1 MSTSPPPVLVASR
14 GRQYRLSPTADT
26 LIGSRG
32 CATILNDPG
41 VAPQHACI
49 SPSGGRFVIE
59 DLAGGTRVN
68 GATIVGPVVLQSGDV
83 ITVGRTNLVFHD
95 PGAPVA
101 GSTGQP
107 LRPAPPK
114 PGRARPTSG
123 VSPSPVVPPAKL
135 PPSSSPPPLPSASVV
150 ARMRGE
156 HTLWKGR
163 PSFRLS
169 PFAWLTMR
177 YKLTTERLLV
187 TGGLLTQ
194 SLEEVELIRVKDV
207 RLETGILQRI
217 FSLGT
222 ITIFTVDQ
230 TAPELQLKNIPQ
242 ADRVREAI
250 RNAVRDERQKQ
261 GVHFA
266 ELMT

>member
-1 MSTSPPPVLVASR
+1 MPTSPPPVLVASR

-32 CATILNDPG
+32 CAVVLNDPDI
-41 VAPQHACI
+41 APQHACI
-49 SPSGGRFVIE
+49 SPSGERFVIE
-59 DLAGGTRVN
+59 DMGGGTRVN

-83 ITVGRTNLVFHD
+83 ITVGQTNLVFHD

-114 PGRARPTSG
+114 PRGVRPASG
-123 VSPSPVVPPAKL
+123 GSPSPVVPP
-135 PPSSSPPPLPSASVV
+135 SSTPVPLPSASVV

-156 HTLWKGR
+156 HTLWKGC

-261 GVHFA
+261 GVQFA

>member
-1 MSTSPPPVLVASR
+1 
-14 GRQYRLSPTADT
+14 
-26 LIGSRG
+26 
-32 CATILNDPG
+32 
-41 VAPQHACI
+41 
-49 SPSGGRFVIE
+49 
-59 DLAGGTRVN
+59 
-68 GATIVGPVVLQSGDV
+68 
-83 ITVGRTNLVFHD
+83 
-95 PGAPVA
+95 
-101 GSTGQP
+101 
-107 LRPAPPK
+107 
-114 PGRARPTSG
+114 
-123 VSPSPVVPPAKL
+123 
-135 PPSSSPPPLPSASVV
+135 
-150 ARMRGE
+150 
-156 HTLWKGR
+156 
-163 PSFRLS
+163 
-169 PFAWLTMR
+169 MR

-261 GVHFA
+261 GVQFA